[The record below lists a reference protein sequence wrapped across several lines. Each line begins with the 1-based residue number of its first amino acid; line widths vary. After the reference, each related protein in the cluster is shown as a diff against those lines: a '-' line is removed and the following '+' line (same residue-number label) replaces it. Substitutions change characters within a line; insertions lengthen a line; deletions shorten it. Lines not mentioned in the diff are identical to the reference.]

1 MNQSTDHEG
10 DPAPATPPERGRGLA
25 LGLGFAALALGA
37 ILLNTV
43 FDRLTPYTSEAT
55 LQAPVI
61 GVVPNVSGDIIEVA
75 VRDNRHVA
83 AGDLLFQI
91 DRQRYAAAVAQ
102 AEANLVDAGQRVG
115 ASTAAIGATEA
126 RLVDARANFA
136 NARDQAARTLE
147 LVQRGVY
154 PQARADDATARL
166 ASARAAVQAGE
177 AGVEEARRRLGPAG
191 EDNPAIRLARAQL
204 ERALIDLA
212 ATRVTAPLDGVVTNT
227 VLTAGQYAAAG
238 RSLVTIV
245 DVASAW
251 VVANL
256 PENALGNLAPGNR
269 VDIVLDALPGRIL
282 RGRVDSVASGVDQTI
297 AAALQGELPRV
308 AERRRWL
315 RGPQR
320 MPVRIHIEE
329 DLTTLPIRAGARAGL
344 IIYTEAAGPVAS
356 LAAETWMRVVGLVRY
371 SL

>member
-1 MNQSTDHEG
+1 LLVVM
-10 DPAPATPPERGRGLA
+10 A
-25 LGLGFAALALGA
+25 LNIA
-37 ILLNTV
+37 

-61 GVVPNVSGDIIEVA
+61 GVVANVSGDITAVA
-75 VRDNRHVA
+75 VVDNRRVA
-83 AGDLLFQI
+83 AGDLLFEI
-91 DRQRYAAAVAQ
+91 DPQRYAAAVAQ
-102 AEANLVDAGQRVG
+102 AEANLTDAGQRVG

-126 RLVDARANFA
+126 RLLDARANFA
-136 NARDQAARTLE
+136 NARDQAARVLE

-166 ASARAAVQAGE
+166 ESARAAVAAGE

-191 EDNPAIRLARAQL
+191 EENPAIRLARAQL
-204 ERALIDLA
+204 ERARIDLA
-212 ATRVTAPLDGVVTNT
+212 ATRVRAPLDGVVTNT

-256 PENALGNLAPGNR
+256 PENALGRLREGDR
-269 VDIVLDALPGRIL
+269 VEIVLDALPGRVL
-282 RGRVDSVASGVDQTI
+282 RGRLDSVASGVNQTI
-297 AAALQGELPRV
+297 AASLQGELPRV
-308 AERRRWL
+308 EDRRRWL

-320 MPVRIHIEE
+320 MPVRIHIDE
-329 DLTTLPIRAGARAGL
+329 DLADLPIRAGARAGL
-344 IIYTEAAGPVAS
+344 VIYTSEAHVMAVVA
-356 LAAETWMRVVGLVRY
+356 AAWIRFVSVMRF
-371 SL
+371 SF